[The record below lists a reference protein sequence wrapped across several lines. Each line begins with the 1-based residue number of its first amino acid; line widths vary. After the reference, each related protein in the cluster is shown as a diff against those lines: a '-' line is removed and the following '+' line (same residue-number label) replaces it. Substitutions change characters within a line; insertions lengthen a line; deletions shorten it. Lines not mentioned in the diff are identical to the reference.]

1 MSSDDIVLSVK
12 NVSKR
17 FEMFDKPR
25 HRLQQMLLGPFGKKY
40 YREFWALRDINFEV
54 HRGECVGII
63 GRNGAGKSTL
73 LQIIT
78 GTLQPTLGEVTVHGR
93 IAALLELGSGFNP
106 EFTGRENVYMNAA
119 ILGLTKKETDDKFQ
133 EIVDFADIGDFID
146 QPVKTYSSGM
156 IVRLAFSVQIAVKP
170 NILVVDEALS
180 VGDIFFQQKCLRK
193 IQHIVDAGTTV
204 LFVTHDMGTL
214 QRFCSRAIYL
224 KNSTVAAIGKVVDIV
239 EKYQNDTTS
248 TRRDHFAFANQ
259 GNSVMQNTEKSL
271 YREVP
276 DFLKHASELSG
287 NGDVEFTALDFFS
300 EQGELITQCI
310 PQQEIKVVL
319 SMKIIRDIPSGSAA
333 GLLCTNKDGIPMF
346 GVNTDSYQFL
356 CPEMK
361 AGELLTLSWIFKM
374 PLNPGLYFFSLGLK
388 PDPLSSFFYSRVFS
402 VATFTVISPPNN
414 KRLNTG
420 YTNVPHAEFKLERKK

>member
-1 MSSDDIVLSVK
+1 MSSEIALKVE
-12 NVSKR
+12 NISKC
-17 FEMFDKPR
+17 FEMYEKPV
-25 HRLQQMLLGPFGKKY
+25 HRLFQTVCMGYKKF
-40 YREFWALRDINFEV
+40 YREFWALKNVSFEV
-54 HRGECVGII
+54 KKGECVGVI

-78 GTLQPTLGEVTVHGR
+78 GTLLASSGRVETHGR

-106 EFTGRENVYMNAA
+106 DFTGRDNVYMNAA
-119 ILGLTKKETDDKFQ
+119 VLGLSKKEIDQKYQ
-133 EIVDFADIGDFID
+133 EIVDFADIGDFIN

-156 IVRLAFSVQIAVKP
+156 MIRLAFSVQIAVNP
-170 NILVVDEALS
+170 DILVVDEALS

-214 QRFCSRAIYL
+214 QRFCTRAVYL
-224 KNSTVAAIGKVVDIV
+224 KNGNVAAIGRVVDIV

-248 TRRDHFAFANQ
+248 TCRDHFVFANQ
-259 GNSVMQNTEKSL
+259 GNSEVQNTEISL
-271 YREVP
+271 YREIP
-276 DFLKHASELSG
+276 DFLKHASEVSG
-287 NGDVEFTALDFFS
+287 NGDVEFTALDVFS
-300 EQGELITQCI
+300 EQGEPINQCI
-310 PQQEIKVVL
+310 PQQKIKVVL

-346 GVNTDSYQFL
+346 GVNTDCYRFF

-361 AGELLTLSWIFKM
+361 VGERLTLSWIFKM

-388 PDPLSSFFYSRVFS
+388 PAPLSSFFYSRVFS
-402 VATFTVISPPNN
+402 VIAFTVIPPPNEKN
-414 KRLNTG
+414 LNTG
-420 YTNVPHAEFKLERKK
+420 YANIPHAEFKLERKK